1 MSSYNRTILM
11 GNLTR
16 DPETRAVGETSVTS
30 FTLAVNKRYKDKSG
44 NWTDRASFIDC
55 KLWGAR
61 GEAFAKYLSKGDPA
75 LVEGSLE
82 QETWEDKDTG
92 AKRSKIILDVQNF
105 EFVGGGQGSGGD
117 GAGKPRTTKRA
128 ASVTDP
134 GDVSYADEVDPND
147 IPF

>member
-1 MSSYNRTILM
+1 MSFNKVILT

-30 FTLAVNKRYKDKSG
+30 FTLAVNERYKDKSG
-44 NWTDRASFIDC
+44 TWTERANFIDC

-75 LVEGSLE
+75 LVEGSLQ
-82 QETWEDKDTG
+82 QETWDDKETG
-92 AKRSKIILDVQNF
+92 AKRSKIVVKCDSF
-105 EFVGGGQGSGGD
+105 EFIGGGKTQGTD
-117 GAGKPRTTKRA
+117 ARPAKQTKP
-128 ASVTDP
+128 VPD
-134 GDVSYADEVDPND
+134 DWADAVDPSS